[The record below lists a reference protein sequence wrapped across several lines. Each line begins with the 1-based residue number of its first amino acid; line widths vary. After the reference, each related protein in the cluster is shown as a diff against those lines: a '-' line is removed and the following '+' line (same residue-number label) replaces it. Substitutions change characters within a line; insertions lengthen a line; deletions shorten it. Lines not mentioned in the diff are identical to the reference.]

1 MRSAA
6 QFISGQSLTEFAEC
20 VTHGNTGQTWV
31 KELVVSLKGSIRMRE
46 REGGEREMGRERGRE
61 REGARERER
70 DKRLRE
76 TDKHIQQD

>member
-46 REGGEREMGRERGRE
+46 REGGRE
-61 REGARERER
+61 REGEREGERERGSERERER
-70 DKRLRE
+70 E
-76 TDKHIQQD
+76 TAERD